1 MDIDRSL
8 PEARNN
14 LNWKRLEE
22 LKEKLLKDDNIL
34 LAYLFGSMSKSKGH
48 PRSDIDI
55 AVLLRDNS
63 WPSISRLIDSLGLGE
78 RLDIVDLSRADPL
91 LKYKIVSTGIKLVD
105 KGNYE
110 KRLLLKLFERIHEAL
125 DVANSYLNGSLTP
138 SVDREIIARKL
149 MALDEE
155 ARILRDHILNKEI
168 DEVIEDPLLIRVLRD
183 SLRVAIESI
192 LDICKHLVATLALG
206 IVREYKDFPLKLSEA
221 NLMNEKLA
229 NKLADFI
236 RLRNII
242 VHRYTEL
249 NYIILY
255 SKARELIKETIPSFK
270 TWLSKILKEKT

>member
-34 LAYLFGSMSKSKGH
+34 LAYLFGSTSKSKGH

-91 LKYKIVSTGIKLVD
+91 LKYKIVSTGIKLID

-110 KRLLLKLFERIHEAL
+110 KRLLLELFERIHEAL
-125 DVANSYLNGSLTP
+125 DVANSYLNGSLNP
-138 SVDREIIARKL
+138 SVDREVIARKL

-221 NLMNEKLA
+221 NLMDEKLA
-229 NKLADFI
+229 DKLADFI

-255 SKARELIKETIPSFK
+255 SKARELIKEAIPSFK

>member
-1 MDIDRSL
+1 M
-8 PEARNN
+8 
-14 LNWKRLEE
+14 
-22 LKEKLLKDDNIL
+22 
-34 LAYLFGSMSKSKGH
+34 
-48 PRSDIDI
+48 
-55 AVLLRDNS
+55 
-63 WPSISRLIDSLGLGE
+63 
-78 RLDIVDLSRADPL
+78 
-91 LKYKIVSTGIKLVD
+91 
-105 KGNYE
+105 
-110 KRLLLKLFERIHEAL
+110 RIHEAL
-125 DVANSYLNGSLTP
+125 DVANSYLNGSLNP
-138 SVDREIIARKL
+138 SVNREVIARKL

-221 NLMNEKLA
+221 NLMDEKLA
-229 NKLADFI
+229 DKLADFI

-242 VHRYTEL
+242 LHRYTEL

-255 SKARELIKETIPSFK
+255 SKARELIKEAIPSFK

>member
-125 DVANSYLNGSLTP
+125 DVANSYLNGSLNP
-138 SVDREIIARKL
+138 SMNREVIARKL

>member
-34 LAYLFGSMSKSKGH
+34 LAYLFGSMSKSKGY
-48 PRSDIDI
+48 PGSDIDI

-78 RLDIVDLSRADPL
+78 RLDIVDLPQADPL

-105 KGNYE
+105 KGDYE
-110 KRLLLKLFERIHEAL
+110 KRLLLELFERIHEAL
-125 DVANSYLNGSLTP
+125 DVANSYLNGSLNP
-138 SVDREIIARKL
+138 SVNREVIARKL

-221 NLMNEKLA
+221 NLMDEKLA
-229 NKLADFI
+229 DKLADFI

-242 VHRYTEL
+242 LHRYTEL

-255 SKARELIKETIPSFK
+255 
-270 TWLSKILKEKT
+270 